1 MVTGY
6 PHVLVGPQTAS
17 SVGEPR
23 VVTGTIVT
31 RGLRRVGQLLCGL
44 LSGHDLVRHY
54 EQNRVAL
61 VCASCG
67 HVSPGWELT
76 APMPQQRFAGDP
88 ERHQM
93 HVHPTDPAHA
103 MPRATAHLTSHPPVT
118 SPAWKSAPA
127 VTVARTRPRRVA

>member
-6 PHVLVGPQTAS
+6 PQVLVGPQTATDAAGAREVAS
-17 SVGEPR
+17 GLA
-23 VVTGTIVT
+23 T
-31 RGLRRVGQLLCGL
+31 RAFRRVGQMLCG

-76 APMPQQRFAGDP
+76 APMPHQRYAGDP
-88 ERHQM
+88 GRHQL
-93 HVHPTDPAHA
+93 HREPQALHA
-103 MPRATAHLTSHPPVT
+103 RGALTSTKSVVPGPRQTRPMQGPMQAPPVV
-118 SPAWKSAPA
+118 SS
-127 VTVARTRPRRVA
+127 RRVA

>member
-6 PHVLVGPQTAS
+6 PQVLVGPQTATDAAGAREVAS
-17 SVGEPR
+17 GLA
-23 VVTGTIVT
+23 T
-31 RGLRRVGQLLCGL
+31 RAFRRVGQMLCG

-76 APMPQQRFAGDP
+76 APMPHQRYAGDP
-88 ERHQM
+88 GRHQL
-93 HVHPTDPAHA
+93 HVEPQALRT
-103 MPRATAHLTSHPPVT
+103 RGTLTQAT
-118 SPAWKSAPA
+118 PA
-127 VTVARTRPRRVA
+127 VAGRLQTGPVPARPVPSRRVA